1 MQLNPIEHAQKG
13 KDEKEADAKVLAY
26 LSDCG
31 LDTSVISVD
40 DIDDKSLA
48 FLSQWAEKE
57 ASAEDSRAPTLDD
70 TLHEMHELQDLHC
83 EQNAGISENSG
94 GENQGSRRVHFEEA
108 LGQEKTSNRESSS
121 SFDEIISKFHSLSRA
136 HLELE
141 QLNLLSSSLRAMAP
155 GARQTNQTEAATSE
169 HNEKEE
175 ELDLETLEPWQRVLF
190 QKMDKQTKAIEKCQ
204 NQIDVLTNIVAIN
217 IVTAKDSFSHP
228 SANAP
233 RGTQPIQPPPASNGV
248 PQQPQA
254 QMQPQLPNQPQ
265 ISQLWTIL
273 DKVYHIPRN
282 IYAYILST
290 RPIRVLLLIQ
300 REANNFD
307 MGHPNNQRFID
318 VHLMM
323 KLAFICM
330 FLRARIGNNEQRGAA
345 RKTNQKR
352 GGAGGSPLDFLGEM
366 VSLWRSHSAE
376 LLMVAS
382 VIVYFIQTG
391 LIVFLYKVIFKENV
405 IAKVW
410 RNEDI
415 AEVNVGDNN
424 MNGAGANHIND
435 ARDGENVLDR
445 GRRRGRRDRMP
456 QAANEEN
463 PVIARE
469 GENENQ
475 GPGHAQ
481 EPLNPPQNQ
490 ILRGVANFQPNI
502 NIDNTFVGGVLD
514 PPFQLNGDEE
524 RVRNAP
530 REEIF
535 LGHMI
540 DGMKDVLYL
549 FGSFFLSFFPMWRP
563 RVREVV
569 REEGNDNVR
578 RGQPEQDDGRE
589 AVRADVAAQNGQDD
603 ANENAEDAPDGENE
617 EAVEDRHDNE

>member
-1 MQLNPIEHAQKG
+1 MQLNPVEHEQKG

-48 FLSQWAEKE
+48 FLSQWAEKDT
-57 ASAEDSRAPTLDD
+57 SAEESRVPTLDD
-70 TLHEMHELQDLHC
+70 PLHELQDLHC
-83 EQNAGISENSG
+83 GQTAGISENSS
-94 GENQGSRRVHFEEA
+94 GENQGSRRGHFEEA

-155 GARQTNQTEAATSE
+155 VARQTTQEATIDTSE
-169 HNEKEE
+169 HNDKEE
-175 ELDLETLEPWQRVLF
+175 ELDLEALEPWQRVLF

-204 NQIDVLTNIVAIN
+204 NQIDVLTSIVAIN
-217 IVTAKDSFSHP
+217 IVTAKDSFSHT
-228 SANAP
+228 SANAT
-233 RGTQPIQPPPASNGV
+233 RESQSIQPSPASNGV
-248 PQQPQA
+248 NQQLQA
-254 QMQPQLPNQPQ
+254 QIQPQLPNQPQ

-300 REANNFD
+300 CEANNFD

-318 VHLMM
+318 IHLMM

-352 GGAGGSPLDFLGEM
+352 GGAGVSPLDFLGEM

-391 LIVFLYKVIFKENV
+391 LIVFLYNVIFKENV

-410 RNEDI
+410 RNEDL
-415 AEVNVGDNN
+415 EDVNVGEND
-424 MNGAGANHIND
+424 MGGAGANHINY

-463 PVIARE
+463 PVIAHE

-475 GPGHAQ
+475 GQGHAQ

-549 FGSFFLSFFPMWRP
+549 VGSFFLSFFPMWRP
-563 RVREVV
+563 RVRELV

-578 RGQPEQDDGRE
+578 RGLPEQNDGHE
-589 AVRADVAAQNGQDD
+589 AIRADVAQNGQDD

-617 EAVEDRHDNE
+617 EAVDDRLDNE

>member
-1 MQLNPIEHAQKG
+1 MQRNPIEYEQKG
-13 KDEKEADAKVLAY
+13 KDEKEADTKVLAY

-40 DIDDKSLA
+40 DIDAKSLA
-48 FLSQWAEKE
+48 FLSQWANKNT
-57 ASAEDSRAPTLDD
+57 SAEDSRATTLDD
-70 TLHEMHELQDLHC
+70 TLHEMNELQDLHC
-83 EQNAGISENSG
+83 GQNAGLSENNS
-94 GENQGSRRVHFEEA
+94 GENQGRPVHFQVA
-108 LGQEKTSNRESSS
+108 LGQEKTSNHDLSS
-121 SFDEIISKFHSLSRA
+121 SFDEITSKFRSLSRA

-155 GARQTNQTEAATSE
+155 GARQTNQTGATTCTSE

-175 ELDLETLEPWQRVLF
+175 ELDLETLEPWQRALF

-233 RGTQPIQPPPASNGV
+233 HGTRSIQPPRASNGV
-248 PQQPQA
+248 PQQLQA
-254 QMQPQLPNQPQ
+254 QMQPQLQNQPQ
-265 ISQLWTIL
+265 IPQLLTIL
-273 DKVYHIPRN
+273 DKVYCIPRN

-290 RPIRVLLLIQ
+290 RPIRVLLLLQ
-300 REANNFD
+300 HEANNFD
-307 MGHPNNQRFID
+307 MGNPNQRFID
-318 VHLMM
+318 IHLMM
-323 KLAFICM
+323 KLSFICI
-330 FLRARIGNNEQRGAA
+330 FFRARIGNNEQRGAA
-345 RKTNQKR
+345 RKLNQKR
-352 GGAGGSPLDFLGEM
+352 GAGGMPLDFLGEM
-366 VSLWRSHSAE
+366 VTLWRTHSSE
-376 LLMVAS
+376 LLLVAS

-391 LIVFLYKVIFKENV
+391 LIVFLYKVMFKENV

-410 RNEDI
+410 RNEDLE
-415 AEVNVGDNN
+415 AVNVGEITMD
-424 MNGAGANHIND
+424 GAGANHIND
-435 ARDGENVLDR
+435 ARNGEHVLDR

-463 PVIARE
+463 PVIVRE

-475 GPGHAQ
+475 GLVGHAQ

-490 ILRGVANFQPNI
+490 IRRGVANFQPNI
-502 NIDNTFVGGVLD
+502 NIDDTFVGGVLD

-540 DGMKDVLYL
+540 DGVKDVLYL

-563 RVREVV
+563 RVRELV

-578 RGQPEQDDGRE
+578 RGRHEQNDGRE
-589 AVRADVAAQNGQDD
+589 AVREDIAAQNGQDD
-603 ANENAEDAPDGENE
+603 ANENAEDASDDETEGP
-617 EAVEDRHDNE
+617 AEDRHDE